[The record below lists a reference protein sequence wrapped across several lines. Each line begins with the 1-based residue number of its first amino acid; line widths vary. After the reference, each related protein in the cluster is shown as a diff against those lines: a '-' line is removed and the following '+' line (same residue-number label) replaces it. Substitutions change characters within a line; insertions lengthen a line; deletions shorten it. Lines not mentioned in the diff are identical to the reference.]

1 MMDTIYTIA
10 WIVFIAFFTTMTI
23 ISHIVD
29 RRERKEILKQQEEY
43 SKIFSGYFREKQAEQ
58 GRDLTSLSNAIEA
71 YPNNDTRKIEIEK
84 YKPVCPRGYEDC
96 IWDPARIQYIN
107 PEWYKRLY
115 GDMTPEEA
123 VNAPFGC
130 RDKVA
135 DDPDEKYY
143 CYDDEEK

>member
-1 MMDTIYTIA
+1 MIDTIYTIA
-10 WIVFIAFFTTMTI
+10 WIVFIAFFTTMAI
-23 ISHIVD
+23 ISYMVG
-29 RRERKEILKQQEEY
+29 RRERKELMERDIFWAEY
-43 SKIFSGYFREKQAEQ
+43 FTEFEKEK
-58 GRDLTSLSNAIEA
+58 RRKLYEKEHNALEA

-96 IWDPARIQYIN
+96 IWDPARIQYTN

-123 VNAPFGC
+123 VNAPLGC
-130 RDKVA
+130 RDKVNR
-135 DDPDEKYY
+135 DPDEKYY